1 MQHAAGIN
9 KSDRLLLQ
17 SVSGITK
24 CDSYFKVI
32 SIISTKTAAKNKTK
46 PKQNLERF
54 KNLGFCKSNSLKE
67 IKFKDKIYSS
77 IVEVKNLKVDVEHAE
92 LQLNT

>member
-46 PKQNLERF
+46 PQRNLERF

-67 IKFKDKIYSS
+67 IKVKIKS
-77 IVEVKNLKVDVEHAE
+77 IPALLK
-92 LQLNT
+92 